1 MTNPIAVILS
11 IALGVTASYVT
22 VSIVDWSQN
31 RRRPKKVS
39 EDQEKIMDAI
49 YDIKEEFSNVVS
61 KVDTF
66 AESENTSRSL
76 ITYTLELSDE
86 LEDTVSCDIAVHLQG
101 NDPALMFDVAKD
113 WMVEY
118 IIGYLPDFRELLD
131 ADDLIVICKGVH
143 NLADRLT
150 EAAAGPIDDLENLES
165 LRFRILCELKDI
177 VNMAVKTKYP
187 LQKKIHVWFA
197 I

>member
-1 MTNPIAVILS
+1 MPIPIAVIIAILS
-11 IALGVTASYVT
+11 GTIMSYVT
-22 VSIVDWSQN
+22 VSIVDWIQN
-31 RRRPKKVS
+31 RRSSKKVS

-66 AESENTSRSL
+66 AENENASRSL

-86 LEDTVSCDIAVHLQG
+86 LEDTIACDIAVHLQG
-101 NDPALMFDVAKD
+101 KDPALMFDVAKD

-131 ADDLIVICKGVH
+131 ADDLIVVCKGVH

-150 EAAAGPIDDLENLES
+150 EAAGGPIDNLEILES
-165 LRFRILCELKDI
+165 LRFRILCNLKDI
-177 VNMAVKTKYP
+177 VNVAVKTKYP
-187 LQKKIHVWFA
+187 DRKSVV
-197 I
+197 